1 MTTSVTTNALLAR
14 IKEFYP
20 ELGRHGVAL
29 SARLDEASG
38 AWIVTMNTEA
48 AGTAGEHSL
57 STHVDVQDAEKC
69 LQGVECLYL
78 GVQVG
83 RFIEN
88 HCLGGGAC
96 PV

>member
-1 MTTSVTTNALLAR
+1 MTTTVTTGALLAR
-14 IKEFYP
+14 IREFYP
-20 ELGRHGVAL
+20 ELGRHGVEL
-29 SARLDEASG
+29 SARLDEASA
-38 AWIVTMNTEA
+38 AWIVTMT
-48 AGTAGEHSL
+48 TGEHSL
-57 STHVDVQDAEKC
+57 ATHVDAQDAEKC

-96 PV
+96 PK

>member
-20 ELGRHGVAL
+20 ELGRHGVEL

-38 AWIVTMNTEA
+38 AWIVTMTTGA
-48 AGTAGEHSL
+48 AGEHSL
-57 STHVDVQDAEKC
+57 STHVEAQDAEKC
-69 LQGVECLYL
+69 MQGVECLYL

-96 PV
+96 PK